1 MLDAVNARL
10 NTHGSQIEELQHFV
24 KELQAVGDLRVQR
37 FEPPEQYN
45 TFALGE
51 VPAEKVV
58 CRHSQL
64 RRQLEE
70 TRAEVAS
77 LRADL
82 ELNASHPAATLSEP
96 MEKVERISG
105 TDVHLLTE
113 FGHHEHVHEGRSVSC
128 STSEHL
134 SREMDALDEEIRVEL
149 PLDSLKDKVDVVLP
163 PEPPQLNDF
172 QDNLSVHAQACAIQQ
187 RIWETSRHRR
197 LSQGNLWKN
206 ETQELAQMLAHPR
219 ENCEGRSRSGPHEAA
234 PPGSCV
240 REPFCQQLLAKSR
253 VNRAGPQGRTAGG
266 VQMKGATYTSR
277 IQWHSHWSAVTRA
290 CHRSVLRGEDEEQLR
305 AGLPGWVM
313 VNGAAQS
320 ASRISGGADTF
331 YAL

>member
-82 ELNASHPAATLSEP
+82 ELNASHPAATLSE
-96 MEKVERISG
+96 RW
-105 TDVHLLTE
+105 
-113 FGHHEHVHEGRSVSC
+113 RRW
-128 STSEHL
+128 
-134 SREMDALDEEIRVEL
+134 RE
-149 PLDSLKDKVDVVLP
+149 
-163 PEPPQLNDF
+163 
-172 QDNLSVHAQACAIQQ
+172 
-187 RIWETSRHRR
+187 
-197 LSQGNLWKN
+197 SQGRMFISSPSLV
-206 ETQELAQMLAHPR
+206 TTTCPR
-219 ENCEGRSRSGPHEAA
+219 RAVRVLFDQRTSVKGDGRSRRRD
-234 PPGSCV
+234 PG
-240 REPFCQQLLAKSR
+240 
-253 VNRAGPQGRTAGG
+253 
-266 VQMKGATYTSR
+266 
-277 IQWHSHWSAVTRA
+277 
-290 CHRSVLRGEDEEQLR
+290 
-305 AGLPGWVM
+305 
-313 VNGAAQS
+313 
-320 ASRISGGADTF
+320 
-331 YAL
+331 